1 MNANTFK
8 NKSLSTI
15 LKRPHVTEKAAILVE
30 GNAYTFDVASDA
42 TKTEV
47 KAAIKAMYKV
57 TPIQVNMTAG
67 TSKNITRRGKEGVKT
82 TSKKAVVHL
91 KKGDKIEFI

>member
-1 MNANTFK
+1 MTEKTFK
-8 NKSLSTI
+8 NKTASSV
-15 LKRPHVTEKAAILVE
+15 LKRPRVTEKAAILVE
-30 GNAYTFDVASDA
+30 NNAYTFEVASDA
-42 TKTEV
+42 TKPEV

-57 TPIQVNMTAG
+57 TPIQINMTQG
-67 TSKNITRRGKEGVKT
+67 TRKNIVRRGRAGVKT

>member
-1 MNANTFK
+1 MTENTFK
-8 NKSLSTI
+8 NKTASAV
-15 LKRPHVTEKAAILVE
+15 LKRPRVTEKAAILVE
-30 GNAYTFDVASDA
+30 NNAYTFEVASDA
-42 TKTEV
+42 TKSEV

-57 TPIQVNMTAG
+57 TPIQINMTQG
-67 TSKNITRRGKEGVKT
+67 TKKNIVRRGRAGVKT

>member
-1 MNANTFK
+1 MTANTFN

-15 LKRPHVTEKAAILVE
+15 LKRPRVTEKAAILVE
-30 GNAYTFDVASDA
+30 NNAYTFEVASNA

-47 KAAIKAMYKV
+47 RAAIKAMYKV
-57 TPIQVNMTAG
+57 TPVQINMTAG
-67 TSKNITRRGKEGVKT
+67 TSKTVTRKGKEGVKT
-82 TSKKAVVHL
+82 TNKKAVVHL

>member
-1 MNANTFK
+1 MTEKTFK
-8 NKSLSTI
+8 NKTASSV
-15 LKRPHVTEKAAILVE
+15 LKRPRVTEKAAILVE
-30 GNAYTFDVASDA
+30 NNAYTFEVASDA
-42 TKTEV
+42 TKPEV

-57 TPIQVNMTAG
+57 TPIQINMTQG
-67 TSKNITRRGKEGVKT
+67 TKKNIVRRGRAGVKT

>member
-1 MNANTFK
+1 MTENTFK
-8 NKSLSTI
+8 NKTASAVLT
-15 LKRPHVTEKAAILVE
+15 RPRVTEKAAILVE
-30 GNAYTFDVASDA
+30 SNAYTFEVASNA
-42 TKTEV
+42 TKPEV

-57 TPIQVNMTAG
+57 TPIQINMTQG
-67 TSKNITRRGKEGVKT
+67 TKKNVVRRGRAGVKT